1 MLLKPNFKK
10 MSITVVQVESATKNG
25 IPPVTDYKKS
35 KSNKSNKSKWSQV
48 TNCSKGFT
56 NALEKG
62 FEK

>member
-1 MLLKPNFKK
+1 

-35 KSNKSNKSKWSQV
+35 KPNKSKWSQV
-48 TNCSKGFT
+48 TNCSKVFT
-56 NALEKG
+56 NSLEKG